1 MLLKTTVRYP
11 PCYFMLN
18 NNATVSGSKMY
29 PYGLYRTKQN
39 KNGQKSGTKKYVAK
53 TTRLK

>member
-18 NNATVSGSKMY
+18 NNAAVSGSKMY

-39 KNGQKSGTKKYVAK
+39 KTGQKSGTKKYVAK